1 MSVQFGNVSE
11 DYAKYRDALP
21 AELFEQLKERGIRF
35 KDANVLDL
43 GAGSGIFSRQL
54 VEQGAKVT
62 GVEPSH
68 SMIEA
73 AIALDQAA
81 GLTDSINYVEAA
93 AEAFELS
100 DRYDAVTAVRA
111 WHWFQRDRVLE
122 QIKKHLVPNG
132 LLVIINS
139 VFMGSSDVAQITFDV
154 VRNHGI
160 QLKPPGSYADAK
172 ERRNGFSA
180 GWFEEW
186 ERSSFRLLAEWQHE
200 YTVPYSHEQWCGKI
214 RSVSWM
220 TDCTDEVRRM
230 VTEELLRRLSKQ
242 EAIMHVPHQY
252 SVVVLR
258 SNQ

>member
-21 AELFEQLKERGIRF
+21 DVLFEQLAERGIRF
-35 KDANVLDL
+35 NDANVLDL
-43 GAGSGIFSRQL
+43 GAGSGIFCRQL

-62 GVEPSH
+62 GVEPSR

-73 AIALDQAA
+73 AKALDQEA
-81 GLTDSINYVEAA
+81 GIAGSIRYVEEA
-93 AEAFELS
+93 AEAIELP

-111 WHWFQRDRVLE
+111 WHWFERDKVLE
-122 QIKKHLVPNG
+122 QIKKQLVPNG

-139 VFMGSSDVAQITFDV
+139 VFLGSSDVAQITFDV
-154 VRNHGI
+154 VRNLGI
-160 QLKPPGSYADAK
+160 PMNPPGSYAEAK

-220 TDCTDEVRRM
+220 TGCSDEVRNKM
-230 VTEELLRRLSKQ
+230 TEELLRRLSGQ
-242 EAIMHVPHQY
+242 DAIMQVPHQY
-252 SVVVLR
+252 SVVALQ
-258 SNQ
+258 SI